1 MMVCDVLGL
10 LCPPLHLVEVRLVH
24 VLVVRAP
31 IHCRRHRK
39 LDVPHSR
46 RRQRVAHARRRP
58 CLPDLRRR
66 ARRRRR
72 QRFRRNGCGCGRLLV
87 VDRLLRSRRSRR
99 LLRLCGLLLPRL
111 LRLLRLCFLLL
122 PLPRCRRLRRP
133 CLHLCLHLC
142 PLCTRRL
149 RGARA
154 RAGGLLGAGG
164 AASAL
169 PLDVLVVLAV
179 TVAQHRRLRL
189 RLRLPALL
197 RLAVRHR
204 HHAHRRRV
212 VRRRREQLLARRHLR
227 SCAEVDAFL
236 HLHELAVAEA
246 CGARLRHQD
255 ARQRRVDVAQE
266 RRRLRILRVDV
277 VGDLLALLQV
287 AQPQPRVDAVR
298 RLPRHG
304 PHVPVSRVLERLD
317 VPPRL
322 AQQLACVV
330 LLWEVLRREH
340 TERPRRQA
348 GDAHRRRA
356 QLALLQHKRRR
367 AARRWCRRRR
377 PVDASQRAGRGQG
390 RSRRA
395 VACDEGLAGDVD
407 DNVRALDFRLLAQVL
422 SGHPHAGVRALAD
435 GEAVHRQRHHVRVG
449 GIAVVVRLP
458 LKQAQPH
465 EAPELVQ
472 DDSDGSVG
480 VGTVGRP
487 HGHRTL
493 DEVHMFL
500 LLVDTPHNEVQIL

>member
-322 AQQLACVV
+322 AQQLARVV
-330 LLWEVLRREH
+330 PLREVHCRKH
-340 TERPRRQA
+340 TERPLLQA
-348 GDAHRRRA
+348 QRA

-367 AARRWCRRRR
+367 TARRRR
-377 PVDASQRAGRGQG
+377 RRRRLEDALQRAGCRHACARG
-390 RSRRA
+390 A
-395 VACDEGLAGDVD
+395 VAGDEEGNLHRLAGNLD
-407 DNVRALDFRLLAQVL
+407 D
-422 SGHPHAGVRALAD
+422 GVRALNVRLLAHVLLGHVHAGLRALVD
-435 GEAVHRQRHHVRVG
+435 GEAVHRQRHHVRVAV
-449 GIAVVVRLP
+449 AVVVVRTLHP
-458 LKQAQPH
+458 LKKTQAH
-465 EAPELVQ
+465 ETLELVQ
-472 DDSDGSVG
+472 DDSDDG
-480 VGTVGRP
+480 VGFRAVARP
-487 HGHRTL
+487 HGYLTF
-493 DEVHMFL
+493 DEARHDVSL
-500 LLVDTPHNEVQIL
+500 LLKG